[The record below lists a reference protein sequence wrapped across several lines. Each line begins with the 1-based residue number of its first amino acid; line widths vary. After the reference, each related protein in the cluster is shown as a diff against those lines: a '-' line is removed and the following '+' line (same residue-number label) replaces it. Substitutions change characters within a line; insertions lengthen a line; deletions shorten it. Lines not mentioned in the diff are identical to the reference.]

1 METKEQSQWGEKS
14 CYVDQAYSTTGSV
27 LKNAMNNRPDKLG
40 SHLSPGSS
48 YFTRATLMNRKMF
61 TVVPEHQKAGKPLVF
76 PRASDRHHINQI
88 KLFEPIKKVESLGL
102 KGTLSNRT
110 QGKIGLHDSISMRT
124 KGSVLDTAT
133 NAKNLISSIRQS
145 KAGQTNI
152 PDVVSSMTEK
162 QAAINSGMSRRDN
175 SNNSNERKSPIT
187 ENLQEPSVFNGS
199 IGSSALPSGT
209 KDYVRVYNAGNG
221 G

>member
-1 METKEQSQWGEKS
+1 
-14 CYVDQAYSTTGSV
+14 
-27 LKNAMNNRPDKLG
+27 
-40 SHLSPGSS
+40 
-48 YFTRATLMNRKMF
+48 
-61 TVVPEHQKAGKPLVF
+61 
-76 PRASDRHHINQI
+76 
-88 KLFEPIKKVESLGL
+88 
-102 KGTLSNRT
+102 
-110 QGKIGLHDSISMRT
+110 MRT

-145 KAGQTNI
+145 KAVHTNI

-187 ENLQEPSVFNGS
+187 ENRQEPSVFGGS

-221 G
+221 